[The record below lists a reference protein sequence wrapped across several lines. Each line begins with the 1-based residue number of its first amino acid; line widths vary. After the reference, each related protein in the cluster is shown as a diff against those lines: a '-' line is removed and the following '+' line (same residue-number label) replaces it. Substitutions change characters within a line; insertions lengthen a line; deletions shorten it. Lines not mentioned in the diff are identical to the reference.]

1 VASLKELYKYL
12 NKIGLCDQIH
22 LRDSEIVF
30 YHWNRNKSDLI
41 PTLSLHGTKI
51 EQIYYSRS
59 VAPLLYVYV
68 NIEIENDLKEE
79 DKFVRDKR
87 INGRK
92 FTENI
97 PN

>member
-1 VASLKELYKYL
+1 MASLKEIYKHL

-22 LRDSEIVF
+22 LRDNETVF

-59 VAPLLYVYV
+59 VAPLLYAYV
-68 NIEIENDLKEE
+68 NIEIENDLTNE

-87 INGRK
+87 TNGRK
-92 FTENI
+92 FTKDI
-97 PN
+97 TH